1 MADNTEVLDSF
12 QTRALYTYK
21 NAEYIYIYILMYI
34 YMYVCIWY
42 VNIQILLSGATCPKL
57 K

>member
-1 MADNTEVLDSF
+1 MSSMFKLSFLMADNTEVLDSF

-34 YMYVCIWY
+34 YMYVCI
-42 VNIQILLSGATCPKL
+42 
-57 K
+57 